1 MRTSTNNHNLDPNLT
16 LTLCKVV
23 DVDDFNGDDVIGRC
37 YCSIEK
43 ACEAMKTNEPIVL
56 SLGER

>member
-1 MRTSTNNHNLDPNLT
+1 LT

-43 ACEAMKTNEPIVL
+43 AKEAMETNEPIVL